1 MSTVAHEAGEEV
13 VVDVTDT
20 PDDVQPRPANTQ
32 PTLESARKSISKMS
46 VAIGITLGVSALAV
60 WFLLY
65 ASVLTAFEE
74 HGSQTRLYEKYR
86 VQLAEETAPLG
97 APIAVGSPVAMIDA
111 KEIGIHNL
119 VVVEGSTARQLLQGP
134 GHLSDTALPGQYG
147 DSVILGR
154 SVTYG
159 APFRAITQLRPG
171 DRLTVTT
178 GQGVFIYRV
187 QDVRYPG
194 APAPP
199 TLYSNQSRL
208 TLVTSA
214 SDGWR
219 SGWAPTET
227 VYVDAILQ
235 HGQAQPVPAGVPKR
249 ARAASLP
256 MQGNSHA
263 LLPLTFW
270 FEGLVVAAALIAW
283 SWIRWGR
290 WQTWVVGLPSLLFI
304 LWGTS
309 NALVQFLPNLL

>member
-1 MSTVAHEAGEEV
+1 MTTIAHEAGDGV
-13 VVDVTDT
+13 VVDVRSATEEPHGDPDT
-20 PDDVQPRPANTQ
+20 EPTPQPAK
-32 PTLESARKSISKMS
+32 KSISKMS
-46 VAIGITLGVSALAV
+46 VSIALTLGVSALAV
-60 WFLLY
+60 WFILY
-65 ASVLTAFEE
+65 VSVLTAFEE

-86 VQLAEETAPLG
+86 AQLAQETAPLG
-97 APIAVGSPVAMIDA
+97 APIPVGAPVAMINA
-111 KEIGIHNL
+111 KESGIHNL

-134 GHLSDTALPGQYG
+134 GHLRDTPLPGQYG

-159 APFRAITQLRPG
+159 APFRRITNLRPG

-178 GQGVFIYRV
+178 GQGVFTYRV
-187 QDVRYPG
+187 QDVRHPG
-194 APAPP
+194 APLPP

-219 SGWAPTET
+219 SGWAPTQT

-235 HGQAQPVPAGVPKR
+235 HGQAQPVPAGLPKR
-249 ARAASLP
+249 VSAASLP

-270 FEGLVVAAALIAW
+270 IEGLVVAAAVIGW

-290 WQTWVVGLPSLLFI
+290 WQTWIVGVPILLLI
-304 LWGTS
+304 LWGAS